1 MAAGDITKI
10 LRDNVRVRVGEPSK
24 TGILDAQ
31 VLAYLNAAQ
40 DDLLIRVDNGALGSV
55 SETDTGNLTAA
66 AEPCHTGAV
75 SVALPADFVR
85 EIIVMYDDIQ
95 AKLVEVSELD
105 QLDDSYHRA
114 PSTTNP
120 YYYIW
125 NELLYVEA
133 GTTAQ
138 TAYSLYHINRPAVLT
153 LTVDPTISDEFFG
166 MMEDF
171 AVARCREQTGDYDE
185 KRRILEQYKNR
196 CIVLNSRWGAPVYEG
211 EPGDSVRSV

>member
-1 MAAGDITKI
+1 MAAGDITKV
-10 LRDNVRVRVGEPSK
+10 LMANVRVRVGEASK

-40 DDLLIRVDNGALGSV
+40 DDILIRVDNGPLGSV
-55 SETDTGNLTAA
+55 SETATGDLTTA

-75 SVALPADFVR
+75 SIALPADFVR
-85 EIIVMYDDIQ
+85 EIIVLYDDIQ
-95 AKLVEVSELD
+95 AKCIDISKLD
-105 QLDDSYHRA
+105 QVDDNYHRA
-114 PSTTNP
+114 PTTTNP

-133 GTTAQ
+133 GVTTTTAH
-138 TAYSLYHINRPAVLT
+138 SLYHINRPAVLS

-171 AVARCREQTGDYDE
+171 AVALCREQTGDYEE
-185 KRRILEQYKNR
+185 KRRIRQQYKDR
-196 CIVLNSRWGAPVYEG
+196 CTILNSRWGAPVYEG
-211 EPGDSVRSV
+211 QPGDSARSV